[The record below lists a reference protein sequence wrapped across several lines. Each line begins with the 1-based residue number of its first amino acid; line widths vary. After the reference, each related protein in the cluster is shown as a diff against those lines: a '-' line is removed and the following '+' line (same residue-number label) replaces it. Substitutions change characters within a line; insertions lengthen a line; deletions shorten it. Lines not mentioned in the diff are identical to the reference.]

1 MSLTLETFQIVNVVP
16 DTREWEQE
24 RRNSL
29 GASEVAAILN
39 LSPYDTRLTIYRAKL
54 GLGRDDFDPEL
65 SYIGHAEEAVIEGWL
80 RRFHPEVG
88 EILPAQMVRS
98 VQHPW
103 LHASL
108 DRRAMVDG
116 QIVPIQMKT
125 AHWFAGDAWKDEQV
139 PIGVQVQ
146 VQTEMFVFG
155 APFCWVVAFVGGRKF
170 HLRRVDRD
178 EEFICEHLLP
188 ATDAFWH
195 DHVLAKVE
203 PEPSS
208 LAELAEVYL
217 SQPETTIK
225 GSEMVIDAANRRAV
239 LLSDIKSMEA
249 EAEELTLAI
258 GGYMG
263 TNELLLDESDRPV
276 LTYKTQQGRRG
287 VASLDALEA
296 EHPEHVKRGN
306 PFKVMRYIGASKKEK
321 AA

>member
-16 DTREWEQE
+16 DSPEWERE

-39 LSPYDTRLTIYRAKL
+39 LSPYETRLTVYRSKL
-54 GLGRDDFDPEL
+54 GVGRDDFDPEL
-65 SYIGHAEEAVIEGWL
+65 SFIGHEEENLMEKWL

-98 VQHPW
+98 VQYPW

-108 DRRAMVDG
+108 DRRAMTG
-116 QIVPIQMKT
+116 GLIVPIQMKT
-125 AHWFAGDAWKDEQV
+125 AHWFAGDDWREGV

-170 HLRRVDRD
+170 HLRRVERD
-178 EEFICEHLLP
+178 EEFIREHLLP
-188 ATDAFWH
+188 ATEQFWYE
-195 DHVLAKVE
+195 HVLAKVE

-208 LAELAEVYL
+208 LSELAEVYL
-217 SQPETTIK
+217 SKPETTIT
-225 GSEMVIDAANRRAV
+225 GSEAVLDAAERRAV
-239 LLSDIKSMEA
+239 LLSDIKAQEA
-249 EAEELTLAI
+249 EADQLTLAI
-258 GGYMG
+258 GTYMAE
-263 TNELLLDESDRPV
+263 NETLLDASGKPV

-287 VASLDALEA
+287 VVDIDALEA
-296 EHPEHVKRGN
+296 EHPEHVKRSN
-306 PFKVMRYIGASKKEK
+306 PFKVMRYVSAKSKEK